1 MRSASEAWICRLAKE
16 FSDRNRLQRI
26 QKRDDE
32 YRERQRI
39 INQHEAFI
47 YDSQSRLED
56 EEFVEFSSEEERE
69 KISKL
74 LSENED
80 WLMDEATNETPSSE
94 YKQRYLDMKTA
105 MNRVEERI
113 DDHKRKLEEERKAKE
128 EAEKKAKEE
137 AEKKAKEEEEAKKK
151 AEEEKEAEKKAT
163 EEEEAEK
170 KAKEEEAEKKAKED
184 GTETSSAAESTNA
197 TNTENQ
203 SEAAKTQEA
212 ENDEGMCSI
221 NGCSDENTDL

>member
-69 KISKL
+69 EISKL

-137 AEKKAKEEEEAKKK
+137 AEKKA
-151 AEEEKEAEKKAT
+151 EEEKEAEKKA
-163 EEEEAEK
+163 EEEKEAEK

>member
-1 MRSASEAWICRLAKE
+1 MRSASEAWICRIAKE

-69 KISKL
+69 EISKL

-151 AEEEKEAEKKAT
+151 AEEEKEAEKKA
-163 EEEEAEK
+163 
-170 KAKEEEAEKKAKED
+170 KEEEAEKKAKED

>member
-1 MRSASEAWICRLAKE
+1 MRSASEAWICRIAKE

-137 AEKKAKEEEEAKKK
+137 EEAKKK
-151 AEEEKEAEKKAT
+151 AEEEKEAEKKA
-163 EEEEAEK
+163 EEEKEAEK
-170 KAKEEEAEKKAKED
+170 KAKEEEEAEKKAKED
-184 GTETSSAAESTNA
+184 GTETSSAAESTNE

>member
-151 AEEEKEAEKKAT
+151 AEEEKEAEKKA
-163 EEEEAEK
+163 
-170 KAKEEEAEKKAKED
+170 KEEEAEKKAKED

>member
-151 AEEEKEAEKKAT
+151 AEEEKEAEKKA
-163 EEEEAEK
+163 EEEKEAEK
-170 KAKEEEAEKKAKED
+170 KAQED

>member
-1 MRSASEAWICRLAKE
+1 MRSASEAWICRIAKE

-69 KISKL
+69 EISKL

-137 AEKKAKEEEEAKKK
+137 AEKKA
-151 AEEEKEAEKKAT
+151 EEEKEAEKKAQ
-163 EEEEAEK
+163 EV
-170 KAKEEEAEKKAKED
+170 

>member
-1 MRSASEAWICRLAKE
+1 MRSASEAWICRIAKE

-151 AEEEKEAEKKAT
+151 AEEEKEAEKKA
-163 EEEEAEK
+163 
-170 KAKEEEAEKKAKED
+170 KEEEAEKKAQED
-184 GTETSSAAESTNA
+184 GIETSSAAESTNA

>member
-69 KISKL
+69 EISKL

-151 AEEEKEAEKKAT
+151 AEEEKEAEKKA
-163 EEEEAEK
+163 
-170 KAKEEEAEKKAKED
+170 KED

>member
-1 MRSASEAWICRLAKE
+1 MRSASEAWICRIAKE

-69 KISKL
+69 EISKL

-137 AEKKAKEEEEAKKK
+137 EEAKKK
-151 AEEEKEAEKKAT
+151 AEEEKEAEKKA
-163 EEEEAEK
+163 
-170 KAKEEEAEKKAKED
+170 KEEEAEKKAQEV

>member
-1 MRSASEAWICRLAKE
+1 MRSASEAWICRIAKE

-94 YKQRYLDMKTA
+94 YKQRYLDMKAA

-151 AEEEKEAEKKAT
+151 AE
-163 EEEEAEK
+163 K
-170 KAKEEEAEKKAKED
+170 KAKEED
-184 GTETSSAAESTNA
+184 TETSSAPESTNA

-203 SEAAKTQEA
+203 SEAAQTQEA

>member
-1 MRSASEAWICRLAKE
+1 MRNASEAKTCRSAKE
-16 FSDRNRLQRI
+16 FFDANRLLRI

-47 YDSQSRLED
+47 YDSQSRLEE
-56 EEFVEFSSEEERE
+56 EEFVNFSTQEERE
-69 KISKL
+69 EIGKL

-105 MNRVEERI
+105 MNRVENRI
-113 DDHKRKLEEERKAKE
+113 DDYNRKLEEERKAKE
-128 EAEKKAKEE
+128 EAEKK
-137 AEKKAKEEEEAKKK
+137 
-151 AEEEKEAEKKAT
+151 
-163 EEEEAEK
+163 
-170 KAKEEEAEKKAKED
+170 
-184 GTETSSAAESTNA
+184 ETSSAPDSANA

-212 ENDEGMCSI
+212 ENDEGMCSV

>member
-80 WLMDEATNETPSSE
+80 WLMDEATNETPSLE

-151 AEEEKEAEKKAT
+151 AEEEKEAEKKA
-163 EEEEAEK
+163 EEEKEAEK
-170 KAKEEEAEKKAKED
+170 KAQED

>member
-1 MRSASEAWICRLAKE
+1 MRSASEAWICRIAKE

-137 AEKKAKEEEEAKKK
+137 AEKKAEEEKEAEKK
-151 AEEEKEAEKKAT
+151 AEEEKEAEKKAK

-170 KAKEEEAEKKAKED
+170 KAKEV

>member
-1 MRSASEAWICRLAKE
+1 MRSASEAWICRIAKE

-151 AEEEKEAEKKAT
+151 AEEEKEAEKKA
-163 EEEEAEK
+163 
-170 KAKEEEAEKKAKED
+170 KEEEAEKKAKED

>member
-69 KISKL
+69 EISKL

-151 AEEEKEAEKKAT
+151 AEEEKEAEKKA
-163 EEEEAEK
+163 
-170 KAKEEEAEKKAKED
+170 KEEEAEKKAKED

>member
-1 MRSASEAWICRLAKE
+1 MRNASEAKTCRSAKE
-16 FSDRNRLQRI
+16 FFDANRLLRI

-47 YDSQSRLED
+47 YDSQSRLEE
-56 EEFVEFSSEEERE
+56 EEFVNFSTQEERE
-69 KISKL
+69 EIGKL

-105 MNRVEERI
+105 MNRVENRI
-113 DDHKRKLEEERKAKE
+113 DDYNRKLEEERKAKE

-137 AEKKAKEEEEAKKK
+137 AEKKAKEQ
-151 AEEEKEAEKKAT
+151 
-163 EEEEAEK
+163 EEAEK
-170 KAKEEEAEKKAKED
+170 RAKEEAEKMTAAQNATE
-184 GTETSSAAESTNA
+184 TAETSSAPDSANA

-212 ENDEGMCSI
+212 ENDEGMCSV

>member
-1 MRSASEAWICRLAKE
+1 MRSASEAWICRIAKE

-69 KISKL
+69 EISKL

-137 AEKKAKEEEEAKKK
+137 AEKKAKEEKEAEKKAEEEKEAKKK
-151 AEEEKEAEKKAT
+151 AEEEK
-163 EEEEAEK
+163 
-170 KAKEEEAEKKAKED
+170 EAEKKAKED

>member
-1 MRSASEAWICRLAKE
+1 MRSASEAWICRIAKE

-137 AEKKAKEEEEAKKK
+137 EEAKKK
-151 AEEEKEAEKKAT
+151 AEEEK
-163 EEEEAEK
+163 EAEK

>member
-1 MRSASEAWICRLAKE
+1 MRSASEAWICRIAKE

-137 AEKKAKEEEEAKKK
+137 
-151 AEEEKEAEKKAT
+151 
-163 EEEEAEK
+163 
-170 KAKEEEAEKKAKED
+170 EEAEKKAKED

>member
-137 AEKKAKEEEEAKKK
+137 EEAKKKAKEEEEAKKK
-151 AEEEKEAEKKAT
+151 AEEEK
-163 EEEEAEK
+163 
-170 KAKEEEAEKKAKED
+170 EAEKKAKED

>member
-69 KISKL
+69 EISKL

-137 AEKKAKEEEEAKKK
+137 AAKKAKEEEEAKKK
-151 AEEEKEAEKKAT
+151 AQ
-163 EEEEAEK
+163 EEAEK
-170 KAKEEEAEKKAKED
+170 KAKEEEEAEKKAQEV

>member
-69 KISKL
+69 EISKL

-105 MNRVEERI
+105 MNRVENRI
-113 DDHKRKLEEERKAKE
+113 DDYNRKLEEERKAKE

-151 AEEEKEAEKKAT
+151 AEEEK
-163 EEEEAEK
+163 EAEK

>member
-1 MRSASEAWICRLAKE
+1 M
-16 FSDRNRLQRI
+16 
-26 QKRDDE
+26 
-32 YRERQRI
+32 
-39 INQHEAFI
+39 
-47 YDSQSRLED
+47 
-56 EEFVEFSSEEERE
+56 EFSSKEERE
-69 KISKL
+69 EISKL

-113 DDHKRKLEEERKAKE
+113 DDHKRQLEEERKAKE

-151 AEEEKEAEKKAT
+151 AK
-163 EEEEAEK
+163 EEEEAKK
-170 KAKEEEAEKKAKED
+170 KAKEENTEA
-184 GTETSSAAESTNA
+184 SSAADSTNA
-197 TNTENQ
+197 TSTENQ

-212 ENDEGMCSI
+212 ESDEGMCSV

>member
-1 MRSASEAWICRLAKE
+1 MRSASEAWICRIAKE

-151 AEEEKEAEKKAT
+151 AEEEKEAEKKA
-163 EEEEAEK
+163 
-170 KAKEEEAEKKAKED
+170 KEEEAEKKAQEV

>member
-1 MRSASEAWICRLAKE
+1 MRSASEAWICRIAKE

-151 AEEEKEAEKKAT
+151 AEEEKEAEKKA
-163 EEEEAEK
+163 
-170 KAKEEEAEKKAKED
+170 KEEEAEKKAQED

>member
-1 MRSASEAWICRLAKE
+1 MRNASEAKTCRSAKE
-16 FSDRNRLQRI
+16 FFDANRLLRI

-47 YDSQSRLED
+47 YDSQSRLEE
-56 EEFVEFSSEEERE
+56 EEFVNFSTQEERE
-69 KISKL
+69 EIGKL

-105 MNRVEERI
+105 MNRVENRI
-113 DDHKRKLEEERKAKE
+113 DDYNRKLEEERKAKE
-128 EAEKKAKEE
+128 EAEKKAKEQEE
-137 AEKKAKEEEEAKKK
+137 AEKRAK
-151 AEEEKEAEKKAT
+151 
-163 EEEEAEK
+163 EEAEK
-170 KAKEEEAEKKAKED
+170 KTAAQNATETA
-184 GTETSSAAESTNA
+184 ETSSAPDSANA

-212 ENDEGMCSI
+212 ENDERMCSV

>member
-1 MRSASEAWICRLAKE
+1 MRNASEAKTCRSAKE
-16 FSDRNRLQRI
+16 FFDANRLLRI

-47 YDSQSRLED
+47 YDSQSRLEE
-56 EEFVEFSSEEERE
+56 EEFVNFSTQEERE
-69 KISKL
+69 EIGKL

-105 MNRVEERI
+105 MNRVENRI
-113 DDHKRKLEEERKAKE
+113 DDYNRKLEEERKAKE
-128 EAEKKAKEE
+128 EAEKKAKEQEE
-137 AEKKAKEEEEAKKK
+137 AEKRAK
-151 AEEEKEAEKKAT
+151 
-163 EEEEAEK
+163 EEAEK
-170 KAKEEEAEKKAKED
+170 KTAAQNATETA
-184 GTETSSAAESTNA
+184 ETSSAPDSANA

-212 ENDEGMCSI
+212 ENDEGMCSV

>member
-105 MNRVEERI
+105 TNRVEERI

-151 AEEEKEAEKKAT
+151 AEEEK
-163 EEEEAEK
+163 EAEK

>member
-1 MRSASEAWICRLAKE
+1 MRSASEAWICRIAKE

-170 KAKEEEAEKKAKED
+170 KAQEV

>member
-1 MRSASEAWICRLAKE
+1 MRNASEAKTCRAENELFDA
-16 FSDRNRLQRI
+16 NRLLRT

-47 YDSQSRLED
+47 YDSQSRLEE
-56 EEFVEFSSEEERE
+56 EEFVNFSTQEERE
-69 KISKL
+69 EIGKL

-80 WLMDEATNETPSSE
+80 RLMDEATNETPSSE

-105 MNRVEERI
+105 MNRVENRI
-113 DDHKRKLEEERKAKE
+113 DDYNRKLEEERKAKE

-137 AEKKAKEEEEAKKK
+137 AEKKAKEQE
-151 AEEEKEAEKKAT
+151 EAEKRAK
-163 EEEEAEK
+163 EEAEK
-170 KAKEEEAEKKAKED
+170 KTAAQNATETA
-184 GTETSSAAESTNA
+184 ETSSAPDSANA

-212 ENDEGMCSI
+212 ENDEGMCSV

>member
-137 AEKKAKEEEEAKKK
+137 EEAKKK
-151 AEEEKEAEKKAT
+151 AEEEK
-163 EEEEAEK
+163 
-170 KAKEEEAEKKAKED
+170 EAEKKAKED